1 MSVFFCK
8 QFTLHFPSIMFPFGI
23 DAGNGLEADLK
34 RTCVEVRV
42 KRVEVRVKRLE
53 VRVETIS
60 DGPAPN
66 GILLLFVLRSP
77 VSARGL

>member
-1 MSVFFCK
+1 
-8 QFTLHFPSIMFPFGI
+8 MFPFGI

>member
-1 MSVFFCK
+1 
-8 QFTLHFPSIMFPFGI
+8 MFPFGI

-34 RTCVEVRV
+34 RTCVEVRVKRVEVRV